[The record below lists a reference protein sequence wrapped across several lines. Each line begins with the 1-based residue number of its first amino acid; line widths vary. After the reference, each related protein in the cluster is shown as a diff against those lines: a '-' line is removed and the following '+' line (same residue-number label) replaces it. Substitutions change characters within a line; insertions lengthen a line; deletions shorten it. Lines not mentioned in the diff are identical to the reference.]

1 MCSSDLVCRWLDR
14 WRLVTTELY
23 VAPPTYRR
31 IAVAVSVKVRAGFG
45 LDGVRDWVNVALRQY
60 LAPLPPYGPA
70 GAGWPLGRRVM
81 ARELE
86 GVVMQVEGVDYV
98 DVLRLDLVST
108 DAAGQQRWAA
118 AAVVPLADWELP
130 ELAAVTVLDD
140 RTAFPAPGAGLRPP
154 PTAR

>member
-1 MCSSDLVCRWLDR
+1 MLFRS
-14 WRLVTTELY
+14 
-23 VAPPTYRR
+23 
-31 IAVAVSVKVRAGFG
+31 
-45 LDGVRDWVNVALRQY
+45 
-60 LAPLPPYGPA
+60 GPA

-140 RTAFPAPGAGLRPP
+140 RTALPAPGAGLSPP
-154 PTAR
+154 PSRPAVPVPVIKDEC